1 MSPNDN
7 VGPRV
12 ALATR
17 DFLSRVSS
25 MRCLNLEL
33 LPPDWRR
40 WRIQDWDLI
49 VTYGGNA
56 IKYCGNGPPG
66 LFWGTQWRCNGEATD
81 IEWGCSGD
89 VMRMVFNTEHENQAG
104 I

>member
-49 VTYGGNA
+49 VTYGGMQSN
-56 IKYCGNGPPG
+56 IVGMGRLGFFGGRNGDAMERQR
-66 LFWGTQWRCNGEATD
+66 T
-81 IEWGCSGD
+81 
-89 VMRMVFNTEHENQAG
+89 
-104 I
+104 